1 MKKIKNLETAGRD
14 GLGFGFRHL
23 KKIYFVI
30 FEIFVVY
37 FVFFKFYIL
46 YYLIYFLKYFSTNF
60 LNIKIFFIICLYFS

>member
-30 FEIFVVY
+30 FVVY
-37 FVFFKFYIL
+37 LLYIL
-46 YYLIYFLKYFSTNF
+46 YF
-60 LNIKIFFIICLYFS
+60 

>member
-46 YYLIYFLKYFSTNF
+46 YFFN
-60 LNIKIFFIICLYFS
+60 IFFEIFLHKFFKY